1 MYPFFFHHWFIASY
15 YQIHLPNSLKVS
27 KYVENPEWKCY
38 GDLGKWTYMYI
49 IHYLLQYTKQFY
61 VLINIKNSIYK
72 DMFYLDDTHEYGEVF
87 NI

>member
-1 MYPFFFHHWFIASY
+1 
-15 YQIHLPNSLKVS
+15 
-27 KYVENPEWKCY
+27 
-38 GDLGKWTYMYI
+38 MYI